1 MKRGEIMKRSLFP
14 TSVVTKAF
22 TWAYQELGLN
32 IKQASEI
39 LGISPSSLAQTTLLG
54 FESGTAEYRK
64 QLAFIRMYHLL
75 ISLSEG
81 DSEQMKVWFS
91 SYNVTLEK
99 SPYEMCKEYDGIE
112 RVADQLRRLKQS
124 ESGRQSALAVIEFS
138 QSDQHSKLRTLL
150 H

>member
-1 MKRGEIMKRSLFP
+1 MNRSLFP

-54 FESGTAEYRK
+54 FESGTTEYRK

-75 ISLSEG
+75 ISLSDG
-81 DSEQMKVWFS
+81 DTEQMKVWFS
-91 SYNVTLEK
+91 SYNVTLEMT
-99 SPYEMCKEYDGIE
+99 PFEMCKEHDGIE
-112 RVADQLRRLKQS
+112 RVADQLRKLKQS
-124 ESGRQSALAVIEFS
+124 SCGRERSLAVIEYS
-138 QSDQHSKLRTLL
+138 HKEQVEKVGATL

>member
-1 MKRGEIMKRSLFP
+1 MNRSLFP

-54 FESGTAEYRK
+54 FESGTTEYRK
-64 QLAFIRMYHLL
+64 KLAFIRMYHLL
-75 ISLSEG
+75 ISLSDG
-81 DSEQMKVWFS
+81 DTEQMKVWFS
-91 SYNVTLEK
+91 SYNVTLEMT
-99 SPYEMCKEYDGIE
+99 PFEMCKEHDGIE
-112 RVADQLRRLKQS
+112 RVADQLRKLKQS
-124 ESGRQSALAVIEFS
+124 SCGRERSLAVIEYS
-138 QSDQHSKLRTLL
+138 HREQVEKVGATL

>member
-1 MKRGEIMKRSLFP
+1 MNRSIFP

-54 FESGTAEYRK
+54 FESGTTEYRK

-75 ISLSEG
+75 ISLSDG
-81 DSEQMKVWFS
+81 DTEQMKVWFS
-91 SYNVTLEK
+91 SYNVTLEMT
-99 SPYEMCKEYDGIE
+99 PFEMCKEHDGIE
-112 RVADQLRRLKQS
+112 RVADQLRKLKQS
-124 ESGRQSALAVIEFS
+124 SCVRERSLAVIEYS
-138 QSDQHSKLRTLL
+138 HREQVEKVGATL

>member
-1 MKRGEIMKRSLFP
+1 MNRSPFP

-32 IKQASEI
+32 VKQASEI

-54 FESGTAEYRK
+54 FENGTAEYRK

-75 ISLSEG
+75 ISLSDG
-81 DSEQMKVWFS
+81 DSGQMKAWFS
-91 SYNVTLEK
+91 SYNVMLEA
-99 SPYEMCKEYDGIE
+99 SPFEMCKEYDGIE

-124 ESGRQSALAVIEFS
+124 GAGSHGALAVIEFFHKNY
-138 QSDQHSKLRTLL
+138 DAKLRSVF

>member
-1 MKRGEIMKRSLFP
+1 MNRSLFP

-54 FESGTAEYRK
+54 FESGTTEYRK

-75 ISLSEG
+75 ISLSDG
-81 DSEQMKVWFS
+81 DTEQMKVWFS
-91 SYNVTLEK
+91 SYNVTLEMT
-99 SPYEMCKEYDGIE
+99 PFEMCKEHDGIE
-112 RVADQLRRLKQS
+112 RVADQLRKLKQS
-124 ESGRQSALAVIEFS
+124 SCGRERSLAVIEYS
-138 QSDQHSKLRTLL
+138 QKEQVEKVGATL

>member
-1 MKRGEIMKRSLFP
+1 MNRSLFP

-54 FESGTAEYRK
+54 FESGTTEYRK

-75 ISLSEG
+75 ISLSDG
-81 DSEQMKVWFS
+81 DTEQMKVWFS
-91 SYNVTLEK
+91 SYNVTLEMT
-99 SPYEMCKEYDGIE
+99 PLEMCKEHDGIE
-112 RVADQLRRLKQS
+112 RVADQLRKLKQS
-124 ESGRQSALAVIEFS
+124 SCGRERSLAVIEYS
-138 QSDQHSKLRTLL
+138 HREQVEKVGATL

>member
-1 MKRGEIMKRSLFP
+1 MNRSLFP

-32 IKQASEI
+32 IKQASEM

-54 FESGTAEYRK
+54 FESGTTEYRK

-75 ISLSEG
+75 ISLSDG
-81 DSEQMKVWFS
+81 DTEQMKVWFS
-91 SYNVTLEK
+91 SYNVTLEMT
-99 SPYEMCKEYDGIE
+99 PFEMCKEHDGIE
-112 RVADQLRRLKQS
+112 RVADQLRKLKQS
-124 ESGRQSALAVIEFS
+124 SCGRERSLAVIEYS
-138 QSDQHSKLRTLL
+138 HKEQVEKVGATL

>member
-1 MKRGEIMKRSLFP
+1 MNRSLFP

-39 LGISPSSLAQTTLLG
+39 LSISPSSLAQTTLLG
-54 FESGTAEYRK
+54 FESGTTEYRK

-75 ISLSEG
+75 ISLSDG
-81 DSEQMKVWFS
+81 DTEQMKVWFS
-91 SYNVTLEK
+91 SYNVTLEMT
-99 SPYEMCKEYDGIE
+99 PFEMCKEHDGIE
-112 RVADQLRRLKQS
+112 RVADQLRKLKQS
-124 ESGRQSALAVIEFS
+124 SCGRERSLAVIEYS
-138 QSDQHSKLRTLL
+138 HKEQVEKVGATL

>member
-1 MKRGEIMKRSLFP
+1 MNRSLFP

-54 FESGTAEYRK
+54 FESGTTEYRK

-75 ISLSEG
+75 ISLSDG
-81 DSEQMKVWFS
+81 DTEQMKVWFS
-91 SYNVTLEK
+91 SYNVTLEMT
-99 SPYEMCKEYDGIE
+99 PFEMCKEHDGIE
-112 RVADQLRRLKQS
+112 RVADQLRKLKQS
-124 ESGRQSALAVIEFS
+124 SCGRERSLAVIEYS
-138 QSDQHSKLRTLL
+138 HREQVEKVGATL

>member
-1 MKRGEIMKRSLFP
+1 MNRSLFP

-54 FESGTAEYRK
+54 FESGTTEYRK

-75 ISLSEG
+75 ITLSDG
-81 DSEQMKVWFS
+81 DTEQMKVWFS
-91 SYNVTLEK
+91 SYNVTLEMT
-99 SPYEMCKEYDGIE
+99 PFEMCKEHDGIE
-112 RVADQLRRLKQS
+112 RVADQLRKLKQS
-124 ESGRQSALAVIEFS
+124 SCGRERSLAVIEYS
-138 QSDQHSKLRTLL
+138 HKEQVEKVGATL

>member
-1 MKRGEIMKRSLFP
+1 MNRSLFP

-32 IKQASEI
+32 VKQASEI

-54 FESGTAEYRK
+54 FESGTVEYRK

-75 ISLSEG
+75 IAVSEG

-91 SYNVTLEK
+91 RYSVEFDGT
-99 SPYEMCKEYDGIE
+99 PFAMCKELDGIE
-112 RVADQLRRLKQS
+112 MVSDYLRALKQNVDPKYTLTPFHHTHEMAKS
-124 ESGRQSALAVIEFS
+124 TRAQTAL
-138 QSDQHSKLRTLL
+138 H
-150 H
+150 

>member
-1 MKRGEIMKRSLFP
+1 MKRSLFP

-54 FESGTAEYRK
+54 FESGTTEYRK

-75 ISLSEG
+75 ISLSDG
-81 DSEQMKVWFS
+81 DSEQMKVWFR
-91 SYNVTLEK
+91 SYNVSFEMSPTTFARLNNLHKTEK
-99 SPYEMCKEYDGIE
+99 AHLLLSNFHIKSAKPEQVLPFTNPI
-112 RVADQLRRLKQS
+112 S
-124 ESGRQSALAVIEFS
+124 RQFIGP
-138 QSDQHSKLRTLL
+138 
-150 H
+150 

>member
-1 MKRGEIMKRSLFP
+1 MNRSPFP

-54 FESGTAEYRK
+54 FESGTTEYRK

-75 ISLSEG
+75 ISLSDG
-81 DSEQMKVWFS
+81 DSEQMKTWFI
-91 SYNVTLEK
+91 SYNVSLEA
-99 SPYEMCKEYDGIE
+99 SPFEMCKKYDGVE
-112 RVADQLRRLKQS
+112 RVSDQLRRLKQS
-124 ESGRQSALAVIEFS
+124 EAPSHEALAVIEFS
-138 QSDQHSKLRTLL
+138 HTNNDSKLRAVL

>member
-1 MKRGEIMKRSLFP
+1 MNRSPFP

-54 FESGTAEYRK
+54 FESGTTEYRK

-75 ISLSEG
+75 ISLSDG
-81 DSEQMKVWFS
+81 DSEQMKTWFI
-91 SYNVTLEK
+91 SYNVSLEA
-99 SPYEMCKEYDGIE
+99 SPFEMCKKYDGVD
-112 RVADQLRRLKQS
+112 RVSDQLRRLKQS
-124 ESGRQSALAVIEFS
+124 EAPSHEALAVIEFS
-138 QSDQHSKLRTLL
+138 HTNSDSKLRAVL

>member
-1 MKRGEIMKRSLFP
+1 MNRSLFP

-32 IKQASEI
+32 VKQASEI

-54 FESGTAEYRK
+54 FESGTVEYRK

-75 ISLSEG
+75 IAVSEG

-91 SYNVTLEK
+91 RYSVEFEGT
-99 SPYEMCKEYDGIE
+99 PFAMCKELDGIE
-112 RVADQLRRLKQS
+112 MVSDYLRALKQNVDPKYTLTPFHHTHEMAKS
-124 ESGRQSALAVIEFS
+124 TRAQTAL
-138 QSDQHSKLRTLL
+138 H
-150 H
+150 

>member
-1 MKRGEIMKRSLFP
+1 MDRSLFP

-54 FESGTAEYRK
+54 FESGTSEYRK

-75 ISLSEG
+75 ISLSDG
-81 DSEQMKVWFS
+81 DSEQMKAWFS
-91 SYNVTLEK
+91 SYNITLGVT
-99 SPYEMCKEYDGIE
+99 PFDMCKAYDGIE
-112 RVADQLRRLKQS
+112 RVADQLRKLKQS
-124 ESGRQSALAVIEFS
+124 TCGRERTLAVVEFS
-138 QSDQHSKLRTLL
+138 HIEHVEKAGARL

>member
-1 MKRGEIMKRSLFP
+1 MNRSLFP

-54 FESGTAEYRK
+54 FESGTTEYRK

-75 ISLSEG
+75 ISLSDG
-81 DSEQMKVWFS
+81 DTEQMKVWFS
-91 SYNVTLEK
+91 SYNVTLEMT
-99 SPYEMCKEYDGIE
+99 PFEMCKEHDGIE
-112 RVADQLRRLKQS
+112 RVADQLRKLKQS
-124 ESGRQSALAVIEFS
+124 SCGRERSLAVIEYS
-138 QSDQHSKLRTLL
+138 HKERVEKVGATL

>member
-1 MKRGEIMKRSLFP
+1 MNRSLFP

-32 IKQASEI
+32 VKQASEI

-54 FESGTAEYRK
+54 FESGTVEYRK

-75 ISLSEG
+75 ISVSEG

-91 SYNVTLEK
+91 RYNVELEAT
-99 SPYEMCKEYDGIE
+99 PFALCKELDGIE
-112 RVADQLRRLKQS
+112 MVADHLRTLKQS
-124 ESGRQSALAVIEFS
+124 LESSFALSRFHKPSEGAPS
-138 QSDQHSKLRTLL
+138 TRAQTAL

>member
-1 MKRGEIMKRSLFP
+1 MNRSPFP

-54 FESGTAEYRK
+54 FESGTTEYRK

-75 ISLSEG
+75 ISLSDG
-81 DSEQMKVWFS
+81 DSEQMKTWFI
-91 SYNVTLEK
+91 SYNVSLEA
-99 SPYEMCKEYDGIE
+99 SPFEMCKKYDGVE
-112 RVADQLRRLKQS
+112 RVSDQLRRLKQS
-124 ESGRQSALAVIEFS
+124 EAPSHEALAVIELS
-138 QSDQHSKLRTLL
+138 HINNDSKLRAVL

>member
-1 MKRGEIMKRSLFP
+1 MNRSLFP

-39 LGISPSSLAQTTLLG
+39 MGISPSSLAQTTLLG

-75 ISLSEG
+75 ISLSDG
-81 DSEQMKVWFS
+81 DTEQMKMWFS
-91 SYNVTLEK
+91 SYNITLEA
-99 SPYEMCKEYDGIE
+99 SPLDMCKEHDGIE
-112 RVADQLRRLKQS
+112 RVADQLRKL
-124 ESGRQSALAVIEFS
+124 RQSSSNRKNALATIEFS
-138 QSDQHSKLRTLL
+138 FKERKASAEAVL

>member
-1 MKRGEIMKRSLFP
+1 MNRSLFP

-75 ISLSEG
+75 ISLSDG
-81 DSEQMKVWFS
+81 DTEQMNAWFS
-91 SYNVTLEK
+91 SYNITLEM
-99 SPYEMCKEYDGIE
+99 SPFEMCKEQDGIE
-112 RVADQLRRLKQS
+112 RVADQLRKLKQS
-124 ESGRQSALAVIEFS
+124 SLGRKGTLATLEFPYKE
-138 QSDQHSKLRTLL
+138 QVEKADTIFH
-150 H
+150 

>member
-1 MKRGEIMKRSLFP
+1 MKRSLFP

>member
-1 MKRGEIMKRSLFP
+1 MNRSLFP

-75 ISLSEG
+75 ISLSDG
-81 DSEQMKVWFS
+81 DTEQMKVWFS
-91 SYNVTLEK
+91 SYNVTLEMT
-99 SPYEMCKEYDGIE
+99 PFEMCKEHDGIE
-112 RVADQLRRLKQS
+112 RVADQLRKLKQS
-124 ESGRQSALAVIEFS
+124 SCGRERSLAVIEYS
-138 QSDQHSKLRTLL
+138 HKEQVEKVGATL

>member
-1 MKRGEIMKRSLFP
+1 MNRSIFP

-54 FESGTAEYRK
+54 FESGTTEYRK

-75 ISLSEG
+75 ISLSDG
-81 DSEQMKVWFS
+81 DTEQMKVWFS
-91 SYNVTLEK
+91 SYNVTLEMT
-99 SPYEMCKEYDGIE
+99 PFEMCKEHDGIE
-112 RVADQLRRLKQS
+112 RVADQLRKLKQS
-124 ESGRQSALAVIEFS
+124 SCGRERSLAVIEYS
-138 QSDQHSKLRTLL
+138 HKEQVEKVGATL

>member
-1 MKRGEIMKRSLFP
+1 MNRSLFP

-32 IKQASEI
+32 IKLASEI

-54 FESGTAEYRK
+54 FDSGTTEYRK

-75 ISLSEG
+75 ISLSDG
-81 DSEQMKVWFS
+81 DTEQMKVWFS
-91 SYNVTLEK
+91 SYNVTLEMT
-99 SPYEMCKEYDGIE
+99 PFEMCKEHDGIE
-112 RVADQLRRLKQS
+112 RVADQLRKLKQS
-124 ESGRQSALAVIEFS
+124 SCGRERSLAVIEYS
-138 QSDQHSKLRTLL
+138 HKEQVEKVGATL

>member
-1 MKRGEIMKRSLFP
+1 MNRSLFP

-54 FESGTAEYRK
+54 FESGTTEYRK

-75 ISLSEG
+75 ISLSDG
-81 DSEQMKVWFS
+81 DTEQMKVWFS
-91 SYNVTLEK
+91 SYNVTLEMT
-99 SPYEMCKEYDGIE
+99 PFEMCKEHDGIE
-112 RVADQLRRLKQS
+112 RVADQLRKLKQS
-124 ESGRQSALAVIEFS
+124 SCGRERSLAVIKYSHRE
-138 QSDQHSKLRTLL
+138 QVEKVGATL

>member
-1 MKRGEIMKRSLFP
+1 MNRSIFP

-54 FESGTAEYRK
+54 FESGTTEYRK

-75 ISLSEG
+75 ISLSDG
-81 DSEQMKVWFS
+81 DTEQMKVWFS
-91 SYNVTLEK
+91 SYNVTLEMT
-99 SPYEMCKEYDGIE
+99 PFEMCKEHDGIE
-112 RVADQLRRLKQS
+112 RVADQLRKLKQS
-124 ESGRQSALAVIEFS
+124 SCGRERSLAVIEYS
-138 QSDQHSKLRTLL
+138 HREQVEKVGATL

>member
-1 MKRGEIMKRSLFP
+1 MNRSLFP

-39 LGISPSSLAQTTLLG
+39 LGISTSSLAQTTLLG
-54 FESGTAEYRK
+54 FESGTTEYRK

-75 ISLSEG
+75 ISLSDG
-81 DSEQMKVWFS
+81 DTEQMKVWFS
-91 SYNVTLEK
+91 SYNVTLEMT
-99 SPYEMCKEYDGIE
+99 PFEMCKEHDGIE
-112 RVADQLRRLKQS
+112 RVADQLRKLKQS
-124 ESGRQSALAVIEFS
+124 SCGRERSLAVIEYS
-138 QSDQHSKLRTLL
+138 HKEQVEKVGATL

>member
-1 MKRGEIMKRSLFP
+1 MKRSLFP

-39 LGISPSSLAQTTLLG
+39 LDISPSSLAQTTLLG

-138 QSDQHSKLRTLL
+138 HSDQHSKLRTLL

>member
-1 MKRGEIMKRSLFP
+1 MKRSLFP

-75 ISLSEG
+75 SSLSEG